1 MMGGVDPQDDD
12 RRTNRTVS
20 ISYRYLSKLQ
30 AIADHERREPR
41 EQMAILLEQAIA
53 TWRPGKTIP
62 PKALDEAVA

>member
-30 AIADHERREPR
+30 EIADYERREPR

-53 TWRPGKTIP
+53 SWRPGKTIR